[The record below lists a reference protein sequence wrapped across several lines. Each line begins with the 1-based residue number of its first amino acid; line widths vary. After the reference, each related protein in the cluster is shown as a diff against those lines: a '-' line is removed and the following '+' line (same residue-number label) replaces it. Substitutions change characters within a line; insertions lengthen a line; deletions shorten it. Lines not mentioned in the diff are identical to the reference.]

1 MVQPGWAKEVKAV
14 IIQSVYIDCRVGA
27 MMTATSLPHCT
38 KELICEIYKARLSFG
53 ALLHPAPSH
62 VLSLAMSDLS
72 ATLPVAEPPLSYGLG
87 FKELLNKTAYGTP
100 LYDSAFL
107 FLNSLAPG
115 ECLETRVE

>member
-1 MVQPGWAKEVKAV
+1 
-14 IIQSVYIDCRVGA
+14 

-53 ALLHPAPSH
+53 ALHPAPSH
-62 VLSLAMSDLS
+62 VLSLAMSNLS
-72 ATLPVAEPPLSYGLG
+72 ATLPVAEPEPPLSYGLG

-100 LYDSAFL
+100 LFDSASL
-107 FLNSLAPG
+107 FLNSPAPG